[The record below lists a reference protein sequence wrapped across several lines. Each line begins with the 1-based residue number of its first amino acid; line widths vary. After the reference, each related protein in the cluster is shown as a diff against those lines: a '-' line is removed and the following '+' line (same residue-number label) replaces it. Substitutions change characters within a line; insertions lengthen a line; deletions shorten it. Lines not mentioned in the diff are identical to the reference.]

1 VRAPSL
7 GKRAA
12 AFVTATLSAQLAT
25 SSGDTAYGA
34 TVGGGG
40 AGADS
45 GGAGADESST
55 VRQDDRP
62 LRVAGRLVTP

>member
-25 SSGDTAYGA
+25 SSGDTAYGT
-34 TVGGGG
+34 TVGSGG
-40 AGADS
+40 AGADG